1 MTYAYMQV
9 TLGILR
15 ELNLTERGARVGC
28 DTACGISRQLIYAHR
43 RRAYCRRAYC
53 RRAYCCA
60 LKLDAI

>member
-28 DTACGISRQLIYAHR
+28 DTACGISRQLIYAQR
-43 RRAYCRRAYC
+43 RP
-53 RRAYCCA
+53 AYCCA